1 MVFIPRSAEIQP
13 IVRGFFPTT
22 EFFIHLKNSP
32 FKEVEIGEGLWDDR
46 CIYIFFGCGSVRL
59 VDFKGRG
66 VRGEIKY
73 VCK

>member
-1 MVFIPRSAEIQP
+1 MGMIDV
-13 IVRGFFPTT
+13 
-22 EFFIHLKNSP
+22 
-32 FKEVEIGEGLWDDR
+32 
-46 CIYIFFGCGSVRL
+46 YIFFGCGSVRL